1 MNNADIQTNSS
12 NGQLRRNAVGLPH
25 IVFFVVAAAAPM
37 TAMVG
42 GTPPAFA
49 FGNGAGVPGA
59 FILAGILYLI
69 FSIGFTTLARRVKGA
84 GAFYT
89 YITQGLGKPAGLA
102 GAFMALAAY
111 FAIQVAVYALFGVF
125 ATAEA
130 GPLGLNLPWWLW
142 AFIVL
147 CIVTFC
153 GQRNI
158 EVSGRILGVCMIA
171 EITVLLLLNI
181 AIMVHAGHANAPS
194 LSSSGF
200 HPSEIFSK
208 GLGVT
213 LVFVFGS
220 YVGFEATA
228 IFGEEA
234 KNPERT
240 IPRATYVAVIL
251 ITVFYAF
258 SSWAIVQYY
267 GAAHVQAAANKSMSD
282 FYFSPAQ
289 ALLGHWAEQLMNLL
303 MLSSMFACLLSF
315 HNTLTRYFFALGREG
330 VAWRHLS
337 SVHARHGSPHIA
349 GWVQSALALLI
360 ILGFMIAHSDPYAVI
375 FSWLSAVAVLGI
387 LAIQIMVSV
396 AVIVFFRREVG
407 AKSFW
412 MTVIAPALAAIGLT
426 GAFILVSVNLSLLT
440 GSSNI
445 IVELFPVIMLG
456 IGVIGAILALY
467 IRRSSPD
474 IYTKLGESFN

>member
-1 MNNADIQTNSS
+1 MNESHIQTSS
-12 NGQLRRNAVGLPH
+12 STGQLRRNAVGLPH

-37 TAMVG
+37 TAVVG

-69 FSIGFTTLARRVKGA
+69 FSVGFTTLARRVKGA

-125 ATAEA
+125 AASEV
-130 GPLGLNLPWWLW
+130 GPLGLNLPWWIW

-147 CIVTFC
+147 CVVTFC

-158 EVSGRILGVCMIA
+158 EVSGRILGICMIA
-171 EITVLLLLNI
+171 EITILLLLNI
-181 AIMVHAGHANAPS
+181 AIMVHAGHQNAPS

-200 HPSEIFSK
+200 HVAEVFSK

-220 YVGFEATA
+220 YIGFEATA

-234 KNPERT
+234 RNPERT
-240 IPRATYVAVIL
+240 IPRATYIAVIL

-267 GAAHVQAAANKSMSD
+267 GPDHVQAAANKSMND

-289 ALLGHWAEQLMNLL
+289 ALLGHWAEQIMNLL
-303 MLSSMFACLLSF
+303 MLTSMFACLLSF

-330 VAWRHLS
+330 MAWRHLA
-337 SVHARHGSPHIA
+337 SVHTKHGSPHIA

-360 ILGFMIAHSDPYAVI
+360 IIGFMIAHCDPYAVI
-375 FSWLSAVAVLGI
+375 FSWLSAFAVLGI
-387 LAIQIMVSV
+387 LAIQVMVSI
-396 AVIVFFRREVG
+396 AVIVFFRREAGTRSV
-407 AKSFW
+407 W
-412 MTVIAPALAAIGLT
+412 MTIIAPVLAAIGLS
-426 GAFILVSVNLSLLT
+426 GAFILVSVNLGLLT

-445 IVELFPVIMLG
+445 LVELFPVIMLG
-456 IGVIGAILALY
+456 IGVVGAILAL
-467 IRRSSPD
+467 RVRHSSPD
-474 IYTKLGESFN
+474 VYARLGESFN